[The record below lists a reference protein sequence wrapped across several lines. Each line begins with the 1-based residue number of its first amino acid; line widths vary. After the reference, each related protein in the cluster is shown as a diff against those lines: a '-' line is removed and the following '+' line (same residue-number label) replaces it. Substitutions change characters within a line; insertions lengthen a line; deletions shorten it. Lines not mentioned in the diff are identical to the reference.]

1 LRGRWQRCGL
11 AARSPVKRWRL
22 NTLETYEILTDS
34 RSAICPTGIASSA
47 ARNTRSRKSW
57 AYGWPL
63 FQATALSGD
72 AQNRSPMDRTQGVC
86 RNPQSAHGWDSG
98 QRESALVVMLAL
110 PATFCGIVTIL
121 FIVGTSLRVPSLTG
135 AIMAVGRCLGEF
147 QRMAYPGLQRP
158 AHKSNAAMPH
168 YHRATIDPCLSN
180 RSRTSR
186 PTRSRDGEF
195 R

>member
-1 LRGRWQRCGL
+1 MQGRDLGGASIEIYKTVAALQVELKAGNSIEVLGQIQSMYDCFPDLGIGL
-11 AARSPVKRWRL
+11 LFAAVLVSLLMVV
-22 NTLETYEILTDS
+22 NYQ
-34 RSAICPTGIASSA
+34 
-47 ARNTRSRKSW
+47 N
-57 AYGWPL
+57 
-63 FQATALSGD
+63 FGD
-72 AQNRSPMDRTQGVC
+72 P
-86 RNPQSAHGWDSG
+86 
-98 QRESALVVMLAL
+98 LVVMLAL

-121 FIVGTSLRVPSLTG
+121 FIVGTSLSVPSLTG

-147 QRMAYPGLQRP
+147 QRMAYRGLQRP

>member
-1 LRGRWQRCGL
+1 VQGRDLGGASIEIYKTVAALQVELKAGNSIEVLGQIQSMYDCFPDLGIGL
-11 AARSPVKRWRL
+11 LFAAVLVSLLMVV
-22 NTLETYEILTDS
+22 NYQ
-34 RSAICPTGIASSA
+34 
-47 ARNTRSRKSW
+47 N
-57 AYGWPL
+57 
-63 FQATALSGD
+63 FGD
-72 AQNRSPMDRTQGVC
+72 P
-86 RNPQSAHGWDSG
+86 
-98 QRESALVVMLAL
+98 LVVILAL

-121 FIVGTSLRVPSLTG
+121 FVAGTSLSVPSLTG

-147 QRMAYPGLQRP
+147 QRMAYRGLQRP

-168 YHRATIDPCLSN
+168 YHRATIDPCLGN